1 MPFSLETLILISLT
15 APLICA
21 CLLPL
26 FRGQPNIRES
36 LTLITGLIVSA
47 VALALFAP
55 VAAGE
60 RPELHLL
67 SVAPGLSLSFKLEPL
82 GMLFALVASIL
93 WLANSV
99 YSIGYMRA
107 NHEPRQTTFYVSFA
121 VAFSAT
127 MGVAFAENLFTLF
140 LCYEALTLS
149 TFPLVTHNRD
159 AAAMR
164 SGRLYLLLL
173 LGTSMGF
180 FLPAIIATWLIGGT
194 LSFTEGG
201 ILAGTT
207 DPLLIGGLLALFV
220 FGIGKAAIMPVHFW
234 LPAAMVAPTPVSA
247 FLHAVAVVKAGVF
260 TVVKVV
266 VYVFGLETLNDAGV
280 SDWFTILAGTTVIVA
295 SLIALQQDN
304 LKRRLA
310 YSTVSQLSYVVLGA
324 AILTPISIVGAAMH
338 LAAHAFGKITLF
350 FAAGSL
356 YTGAHLTK
364 VSELDGIGW
373 RMPWTM
379 GAFTIGA
386 LSMLG
391 LPLTAGFLGKW
402 FILSGAMESS
412 NWIAVAVII
421 ISTGL
426 NAGYFLP
433 IIYRA
438 FFRASPNASE
448 ERPVCDGSPWQI
460 VFALSLT
467 AAGTIALFF
476 FPNAFYGLAT
486 QLVEL

>member
-36 LTLITGLIVSA
+36 VTLITGLIVSA
-47 VALALFAP
+47 VALTLFAP

>member
-47 VALALFAP
+47 VALTLFAP

-60 RPELHLL
+60 RPELYLL

-280 SDWFTILAGTTVIVA
+280 SDWFTILAGTTVIAA

-379 GAFTIGA
+379 GAFAIGA

-412 NWIAVAVII
+412 NWIAVVVII